1 MNNEKDFLQGRTN
14 ALAVDLGS
22 VSLARVALES
32 HDHRAA
38 LDALRLLQ
46 VWLTRDLSDAES
58 VGLRDAAHR
67 LGVDLVEFDARCAA
81 QEAAK

>member
-14 ALAVDLGS
+14 ALAIELGGM
-22 VSLARVALES
+22 SLARVALES
-32 HDHRAA
+32 HDPRAT

-67 LGVDLVEFDARCAA
+67 LGIDLVSFDEHCAA
-81 QEAAK
+81 QEAK

>member
-1 MNNEKDFLQGRTN
+1 MNNEQDFLQGRTN
-14 ALAVDLGS
+14 ALACELGG

-38 LDALRLLQ
+38 LDALAMLQ
-46 VWLTRDLSDAES
+46 VWLTRDLSDAE
-58 VGLRDAAHR
+58 GIALRDAAHR
-67 LGVDLVEFDARCAA
+67 LGVDLEQFDERCAA